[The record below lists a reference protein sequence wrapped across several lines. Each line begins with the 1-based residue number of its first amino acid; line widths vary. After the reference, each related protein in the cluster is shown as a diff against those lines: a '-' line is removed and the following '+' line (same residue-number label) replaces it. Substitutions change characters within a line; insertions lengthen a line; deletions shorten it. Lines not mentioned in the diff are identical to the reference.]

1 MVNLPAGTQTTL
13 VGAAAGATVGAAV
26 EYFVNQ
32 RGQLRKGGTT
42 ALAKTGTIGAT
53 TGALAVN
60 AFIPQPGMDSMSRTR
75 PNAFNLGAAGFGLGL
90 TYSILK
96 DTDNI
101 IRNLAI
107 GSITGGIL
115 GHLTDQ
121 YGLLGRIGRRDN
133 RLA

>member
-1 MVNLPAGTQTTL
+1 MNLPAGTQTTL
-13 VGAAAGATVGAAV
+13 VGAAAGATVGATV

-32 RGQLRKGGTT
+32 RGQLREGGTV
-42 ALAKTGTIGAT
+42 ALAKTGAIGAT

-60 AFIPQPGMDSMSRTR
+60 AFIPQAEMMEGTRTR
-75 PNAFNLGAAGFGLGL
+75 PNAFNFGAAGFGLGL
-90 TYSILK
+90 TYSILR

-107 GSITGGIL
+107 GSITGGVL

-121 YGLLGRIGRRDN
+121 YGLLGRIGKRDN

>member
-1 MVNLPAGTQTTL
+1 MNLPAGTQTTL
-13 VGAAAGATVGAAV
+13 VGAAAGATVGATV

-32 RGQLRKGGTT
+32 RGQLREGGTM
-42 ALAKTGTIGAT
+42 ALAKTGAIGAT

-60 AFIPQPGMDSMSRTR
+60 AFIPQAGTMEGSRTR
-75 PNAFNLGAAGFGLGL
+75 PNAFNFGAVGFGLGL
-90 TYSILK
+90 TYSILR

-121 YGLLGRIGRRDN
+121 YGLLGRIGRN
-133 RLA
+133 SKTY

>member
-1 MVNLPAGTQTTL
+1 MNLPAGTQTTF
-13 VGAAAGATVGAAV
+13 VGAAAGATVGATV

-32 RGQLRKGGTT
+32 RGQLREGGTV
-42 ALAKTGTIGAT
+42 ALAKTGAIGAT

-60 AFIPQPGMDSMSRTR
+60 AFIGRPTGIEGVRTKT
-75 PNAFNLGAAGFGLGL
+75 NAFNFGAAGFGLGL
-90 TYSILK
+90 TYSILR

-107 GSITGGIL
+107 GSITGGVL

-121 YGLLGRIGRRDN
+121 YGLLGRIGKRDTRIN
-133 RLA
+133 

>member
-1 MVNLPAGTQTTL
+1 MNLPAGTQTTF
-13 VGAAAGATVGAAV
+13 VGAAAGATVGATV

-32 RGQLRKGGTT
+32 RGQLREGGTM
-42 ALAKTGTIGAT
+42 ALAKTGAIGAT

-60 AFIPQPGMDSMSRTR
+60 AFIGRPTGIEGVRTKT
-75 PNAFNLGAAGFGLGL
+75 NAFNFGAAGFGLGL
-90 TYSILK
+90 TYSILR

-107 GSITGGIL
+107 GSITGGVL

-121 YGLLGRIGRRDN
+121 YGLLGRIGKRDTRIN
-133 RLA
+133 

>member
-1 MVNLPAGTQTTL
+1 MNLPAGTQTTF
-13 VGAAAGATVGAAV
+13 VGAAAGATVGATV

-32 RGQLRKGGTT
+32 RGQLREGGTM
-42 ALAKTGTIGAT
+42 ALAKTGAIGAT

-60 AFIPQPGMDSMSRTR
+60 AFIPQAGAAEGMRTR
-75 PNAFNLGAAGFGLGL
+75 PNAFNFGAAGFGLGL
-90 TYSILK
+90 TYSILR

-121 YGLLGRIGRRDN
+121 YGLLGRIGRKSN
-133 RLA
+133 TF

>member
-1 MVNLPAGTQTTL
+1 MNLPAGTQTTF

-32 RGQLRKGGTT
+32 RGQLREGGTM

-60 AFIPQPGMDSMSRTR
+60 AFIPQAGAMEGARTR
-75 PNAFNLGAAGFGLGL
+75 PNAFNFGAAGFGLGL
-90 TYSILK
+90 TYSILR

-107 GSITGGIL
+107 GSVSGGIL
-115 GHLTDQ
+115 GYLTDQ
-121 YGLLGRIGRRDN
+121 YNLLR
-133 RLA
+133 